1 MHWEII
7 FTPEEKAEVIMEK
20 DRSLLENLGNV
31 KNPILHF
38 YRWKGPCA
46 TYGHFLNPNDFFV
59 EEGVQKKQLSLAR
72 RPTGGGII
80 FHLWDFA
87 FSALIPAS
95 HPRFSHNTLQ
105 NYATINQR
113 VLAAVEEFLQ
123 TRGCEL
129 TPEDGQILGEGCA
142 NFCMAKPTKYDVML
156 NGKKIAGAA
165 QRKTKEGFLHQG
177 SISLTM
183 PSKPFLETV
192 LRSHL
197 DVTRAMELYTFALL
211 GKESDETDL
220 EPYKQQIQELLMKHF
235 MRDDL

>member
-1 MHWEII
+1 MHWEIL
-7 FTPEEKAEVIMEK
+7 FTPEEKADVIMEK
-20 DRSLLENLGNV
+20 DRLLLENLGNA

-38 YRWKGPCA
+38 YRWKGPSA
-46 TYGHFLNPNDFFV
+46 TYGYFLNPKDFFV
-59 EEGVQKKQLSLAR
+59 DEGVQKEKLTLAR

-87 FSALIPAS
+87 FSALIPAA
-95 HPRFSHNTLQ
+95 HPAFSHNTLQ
-105 NYATINQR
+105 NYATINLR

-123 TRGCEL
+123 ARGCEL
-129 TPEDGQILGEGCA
+129 TPEDGKILGEGCA

-156 NGKKIAGAA
+156 KGKKIAGAA

-183 PSKPFLETV
+183 PSKEFLQNV
-192 LRSHL
+192 LCSHL
-197 DVTRAMELYTFALL
+197 DVTQAMQLYTFPLL
-211 GKESDETDL
+211 GEEKHSDL
-220 EPYKQQIQELLMKHF
+220 EPYKEQIQNLLIKHF